1 MTSSKIRL
9 LSVMAMLIITLI
21 GVWVSTQ
28 WVAKLL
34 SYQKALGSEWF
45 ILHEKPIYPP
55 KFLYWWIKYG
65 TYAPKQFD
73 LAATALFLAVVCN
86 VGVMII
92 AEVLAAK
99 DKKEPTTFGSA
110 HWANEKDVKKI
121 GLLNNN
127 GVVLGLNK
135 KDGRYLRHDG
145 PEHIMVMAPT
155 RSGKGVGLIIPTLL
169 TWPHSVLVTDIKGE
183 NFGITSGFRQRYMK
197 NKVLKF
203 DPTCTD
209 GSSVRYNPLS
219 EIRIRTMNE
228 VRDAQN
234 LADMIVDPQG
244 TGQLDHWDKT
254 GYDLIVGVV
263 LHLKYTLANARL
275 KDIASFLS
283 NPEKT
288 FDESLVEMMST
299 IHDTTGLFREIY
311 KVDSEI
317 HPIVAEAARAV
328 MNKSANERSGVL
340 STATA
345 IMGLYRDP
353 IVALNTEISEFS
365 ISDLMNYEDP
375 ISLYL
380 VVPPSDIN
388 RTRPLIR
395 MILNQ
400 VSRRLTETM
409 KFKHGKPIVNYKHRL
424 LLLLDEFP
432 ALGRLDAFEAALAYI
447 ASYGLRAFLI
457 IQSLNQLYKTYTQNN
472 SIVDNCHIRIAYT
485 PNDEKTPEFISKL
498 LGTKTETYTT
508 QTYHGSRF
516 YAWLHGNTKISTTAH
531 QVARQLLTPGE
542 ISQLPADEEIVFV
555 GGNAPVL
562 ARKLAYYKDKNF
574 VQRLMDSPVKSDV
587 ITKTT
592 MDSINRYE
600 TISRFKTNSLF
611 TIEENPNEP
620 VVSDSYHDDL
630 IPSYDLD
637 EIKFAEAELDFI

>member
-1 MTSSKIRL
+1 MTTTKARL
-9 LSVMAMLIITLI
+9 FSLLAMFIITAA
-21 GVWVSTQ
+21 GVWIATQ
-28 WVAKLL
+28 WVACLL
-34 SYQKALGSEWF
+34 GYQKALGSAWF
-45 ILHEKPIYPP
+45 VFYERPIYLP
-55 KFLYWWIKYG
+55 KFFYWWIKYG
-65 TYAPKQFD
+65 NYAPKQFD
-73 LAATALFLAVVCN
+73 LAATALFLVVICN

-92 AEVLAAK
+92 TEVFAAK
-99 DKKEPTTFGSA
+99 DKKEPTTYGSA
-110 HWANEKDVKKI
+110 HWANEKDIKKI
-121 GLLNNN
+121 GLFNNN
-127 GVVLGLNK
+127 GVVLGLNQ

-183 NFGITSGFRQRYMK
+183 NFGITSGFRQTHMK

-203 DPTCTD
+203 DPTCID

-263 LHLKYTLANARL
+263 LHLKYTLPNARL

-299 IHDTTGLFREIY
+299 VHDTSGLFREIY
-311 KVDSEI
+311 RVDSET

-353 IVALNTEISEFS
+353 IVALNTEISEFA

-375 ISLYL
+375 VSLYL

-409 KFKHGKPIVNYKHRL
+409 KFKHGKPVVNYKHRL

-447 ASYGLRAFLI
+447 AGYGLRAFLI

-516 YAWLHGNTKISTTAH
+516 YAWLHANTKTSTTMH

-542 ISQLPADEEIVFV
+542 ISQLPADEEILFI

-574 VQRLMDSPVKSDV
+574 ARRLLDSPVKSDV
-587 ITKTT
+587 INEISNDVGN
-592 MDSINRYE
+592 MVPRLSINPV
-600 TISRFKTNSLF
+600 SLNAGD
-611 TIEENPNEP
+611 IGSP
-620 VVSDSYHDDL
+620 VFLDKHQDGL
-630 IPSYDLD
+630 IPSYDVEEISFVED
-637 EIKFAEAELDFI
+637 EFDFI